1 MKENLLLL
9 KDFLELWR
17 IKSTN
22 MTLVSRN
29 VSIDMLDNIVDK
41 FNKKYQ
47 RTINMKPI
55 DVKWST
61 YINFVV
67 DIYLNIKTFSLKFT
81 IHIGQNRFLWLKKLK
96 TLHRGHLL

>member
-1 MKENLLLL
+1 
-9 KDFLELWR
+9 
-17 IKSTN
+17 
-22 MTLVSRN
+22 MTLVSKN
-29 VSIDMLDNIVDK
+29 VSIDILDDIVDK
-41 FNKKYQ
+41 CNKKYQ

-61 YINFVV
+61 YINFDV
-67 DIYLNIKTFSLKFT
+67 DIYLNIKTFSLKVT

>member
-1 MKENLLLL
+1 
-9 KDFLELWR
+9 
-17 IKSTN
+17 

-55 DVKWST
+55 DVK
-61 YINFVV
+61 
-67 DIYLNIKTFSLKFT
+67 
-81 IHIGQNRFLWLKKLK
+81 
-96 TLHRGHLL
+96 